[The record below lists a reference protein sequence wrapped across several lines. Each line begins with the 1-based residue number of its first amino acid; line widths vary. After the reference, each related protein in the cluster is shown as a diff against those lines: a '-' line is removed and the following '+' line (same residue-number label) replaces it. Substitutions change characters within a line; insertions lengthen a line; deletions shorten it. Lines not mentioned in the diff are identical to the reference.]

1 MSNLEPRVSAIV
13 VLGMHRSGTSS
24 VAGALIHL
32 GGGAPTHLMDPAPCN
47 ERGFWE
53 SPLIMALNDEILE
66 AAGSHWAD
74 CRPFDHGRLAQ
85 PVASELRARAAA
97 TLISEFGETE
107 RPVVKDPRMCR
118 LLDFWEP
125 VFKDVGWSTRVVLPI
140 RSPLEVARSLETR
153 DGMVAG
159 VGCLLWLRHVLDAEA
174 RSRGSLRSFIEWSSL
189 LTDRRGTLEHVA
201 TQLELDWLLSS
212 DEAMTDAD
220 AFVSSELR
228 HFESS
233 AQETAADPVAS
244 QLADAVYDQMR
255 FLADDPY
262 DCLPLSRLD
271 DLRGQFEASVAFLE
285 PILRQQ
291 ADERI
296 HLRREL
302 ATTQARLNSCL
313 DRERRVIELEK
324 QRAVARSAPW
334 RRLASACLGH
344 ARTQPA

>member
-1 MSNLEPRVSAIV
+1 MCNLEPPVSAIV

-24 VAGALIHL
+24 ITGALVRL
-32 GGGAPTHLMDPAPCN
+32 GGGAPAHLMDPAPSN

-74 CRPFDHGRLAQ
+74 CRRFDHRRVAE
-85 PVASELRARAAA
+85 PAASELRARAAA
-97 TLISEFGETE
+97 MLISEFREAAH
-107 RPVVKDPRMCR
+107 PVVKDPRICR
-118 LLDFWEP
+118 LLDFWKP

-140 RSPLEVARSLETR
+140 RSPLEVAPSLETR
-153 DGMVAG
+153 DAMVAG
-159 VGCLLWLRHVLDAEA
+159 VGRLLWLRYVLDAEA
-174 RSRGSLRSFIEWSSL
+174 QSRGSRRSFIAWSDFL
-189 LTDRRGTLEHVA
+189 ADRRGTLEHLA
-201 TQLELDWLLSS
+201 KQLELDWLLSS

-233 AQETAADPVAS
+233 ARETAADPVAS
-244 QLADAVYDQMR
+244 QLADAVYDQLR
-255 FLADDPY
+255 FLADDPC
-262 DCLPLSRLD
+262 DCRALSRLD
-271 DLRGQFEASVAFLE
+271 DLRGQFEASVGFLE

-291 ADERI
+291 DDERI
-296 HLRREL
+296 RLRREF

-313 DRERRVIELEK
+313 DRERRVAEREK
-324 QRAVARSAPW
+324 QRAAAGSVLW

-344 ARTQPA
+344 ARRQPG

>member
-1 MSNLEPRVSAIV
+1 
-13 VLGMHRSGTSS
+13 
-24 VAGALIHL
+24 
-32 GGGAPTHLMDPAPCN
+32 
-47 ERGFWE
+47 
-53 SPLIMALNDEILE
+53 MALNDEILE

-174 RSRGSLRSFIEWSSL
+174 RSRGSLRSFIAWSSL

-201 TQLELDWLLSS
+201 AQLELDWLLSS

-228 HFESS
+228 HFKSS
-233 AQETAADPVAS
+233 AQETAPTRSHPNLQMPFTIRCDFWRTTRTTVCLFRGSTTCAAS
-244 QLADAVYDQMR
+244 LR
-255 FLADDPY
+255 
-262 DCLPLSRLD
+262 PLSHSLSRSCD
-271 DLRGQFEASVAFLE
+271 NKPTNKSAFVG
-285 PILRQQ
+285 
-291 ADERI
+291 
-296 HLRREL
+296 
-302 ATTQARLNSCL
+302 S
-313 DRERRVIELEK
+313 
-324 QRAVARSAPW
+324 
-334 RRLASACLGH
+334 
-344 ARTQPA
+344 